1 MSTSRLIEVWR
12 LQESEMEERGEHET
26 GTTRRVINSLL
37 DSSISDPDLEILA
50 RIGEALMS
58 WMLRLENM
66 L

>member
-37 DSSISDPDLEILA
+37 DSSISDPDLEILP

-58 WMLRLENM
+58 WMRRLENM